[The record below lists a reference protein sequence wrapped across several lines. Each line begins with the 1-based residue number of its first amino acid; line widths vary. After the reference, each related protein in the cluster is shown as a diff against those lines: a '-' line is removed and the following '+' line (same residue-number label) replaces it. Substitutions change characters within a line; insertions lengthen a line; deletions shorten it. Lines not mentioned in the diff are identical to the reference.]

1 MYSILLSFLT
11 KNGILNDAQHGF
23 REGKSTETAIHAF
36 LKNIQESIE
45 KKKHLIGI
53 FLDLSKAYD
62 VLDHKVLLFKLNTY
76 GVRGL
81 ANQWFTSYL
90 SNRKQYV
97 EINYME
103 NTSRILEKYKSSLKE
118 LKGGVPQGS
127 VLGPIL
133 FLIYR
138 VSQEECAR
146 LRESVPYVK
155 LYRYNPKHLC
165 PK

>member
-1 MYSILLSFLT
+1 MKY
-11 KNGILNDAQHGF
+11 
-23 REGKSTETAIHAF
+23 
-36 LKNIQESIE
+36 
-45 KKKHLIGI
+45 LIGI

-62 VLDHKVLLFKLNTY
+62 VLDHKILLFKLNTY

-90 SNRKQYV
+90 NNSKQYV

-103 NTSRILEKYKSSLKE
+103 HTSRISEKYKSSLKE

-133 FLIYR
+133 FLIYINDLPINIQR
-138 VSQEECAR
+138 GRITLFADDTNIQLEATNA
-146 LRESVPYVK
+146 LNNPYNKRSYVTIIK
-155 LYRYNPKHLC
+155 LVLPK
-165 PK
+165 